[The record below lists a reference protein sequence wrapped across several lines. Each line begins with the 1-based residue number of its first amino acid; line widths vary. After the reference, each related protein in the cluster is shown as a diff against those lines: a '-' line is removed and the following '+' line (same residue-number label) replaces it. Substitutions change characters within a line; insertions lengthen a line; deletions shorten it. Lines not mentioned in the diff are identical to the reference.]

1 MKSAVRLSIDT
12 CCTIEGLCDD
22 YEDLFGTT
30 VPDSVFF
37 DMIVSLGI
45 DSMRVQLEERA
56 DSLGKDYS
64 YYA

>member
-1 MKSAVRLSIDT
+1 MKSTVRLSMET
-12 CCTIEGLCDD
+12 CCIIEDLCDD
-22 YEDLFGTT
+22 YEDLFGTS

-37 DMIVSLGI
+37 AMIVSLGI